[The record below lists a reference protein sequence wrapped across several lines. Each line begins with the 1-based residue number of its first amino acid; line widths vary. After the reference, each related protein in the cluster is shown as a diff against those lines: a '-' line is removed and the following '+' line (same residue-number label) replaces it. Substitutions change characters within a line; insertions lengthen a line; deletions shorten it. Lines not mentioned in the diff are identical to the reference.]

1 MGIIHVPNGDFKMK
15 AGWIIGAAVI
25 VAVIIILVLISAYY
39 LSIYAGGIND
49 GGANISSVDFVGSNG
64 GVSTV
69 QVEAARTLAEQE
81 KGLMDRASMDE
92 DRGMIF
98 IFSGDY
104 PRSFWMKDTI
114 LPLDMV
120 FANSRL
126 EIVDINHNA
135 TPYSESVFTSR
146 AGCKYVIE
154 VNGGYCLRHNVG
166 IGDKIKI
173 NLKP

>member
-1 MGIIHVPNGDFKMK
+1 MK
-15 AGWIIGAAVI
+15 AVWIIIAA
-25 VAVIIILVLISAYY
+25 ALVVLALAAAYY
-39 LSIYAGGIND
+39 FSIHAGGID
-49 GGANISSVDFVGSNG
+49 DSGANISSVDFVSGKG

-69 QVEAARTLAEQE
+69 QVEVARTPAEQE
-81 KGLMDRASMDE
+81 KGLMFRTSMDE
-92 DRGMIF
+92 DKGMIF

-114 LPLDMV
+114 LSLDIV
-120 FANSRL
+120 FVNSRL
-126 EIVDINHNA
+126 EVVDIYHNA

-146 AGCKYVIE
+146 AGCKYVVE
-154 VNGGYCLRHNVG
+154 VNSGYCLRHNVS

>member
-1 MGIIHVPNGDFKMK
+1 MR
-15 AGWIIGAAVI
+15 ARWIIG
-25 VAVIIILVLISAYY
+25 VAVLLILALVAAYY
-39 LSIYAGGIND
+39 FSIYAGGIND
-49 GGANISSVDFVGSNG
+49 SGANIGSVDFVDRNG
-64 GVSTV
+64 AASTV
-69 QVEAARTLAEQE
+69 HVEVATTPAEQE
-81 KGLMDRASMDE
+81 KGLMYRTSMDE
-92 DRGMIF
+92 DQGMVF

-120 FANSRL
+120 FVNSRL

-154 VNGGYCLRHNVG
+154 VNSGYCLRHDIG
-166 IGDKIKI
+166 IGDKIRL